1 MSSSKLK
8 IQNSGF
14 SDRTISVGLL
24 IGRINYR
31 LAIVN
36 TYSAPDTTWIL
47 QGHALDVAGMWIS
60 DIKMKYWILYDVLPV
75 LMYLGVIVQHLFREE

>member
-14 SDRTISVGLL
+14 SDCTISVGIL
-24 IGRINYR
+24 IGRINYG

-60 DIKMKYWILYDVLPV
+60 DIKMKYWILCDVLLV
-75 LMYLGVIVQHLFREE
+75 LTCLGMIVQHLFREE